1 MELKP
6 IVAIEFSEQCALAEA
21 QTTYNEF
28 RSTIPKEYC
37 VIGYYKPFVNI
48 RQITGDTAIVFL
60 DGNSFTADDIL
71 SLTKKQDASPEEK
84 DVVDEATV

>member
-37 VIGYYKPFVNI
+37 VIGYYKPFVNV

-84 DVVDEATV
+84 DVADEATV